1 MKIRAR
7 ASLSTLLVLRSA
19 SRRAIILRFEFTDD
33 ISQSLRFEC
42 TDKSFH
48 RQDAVHAL
56 AIDCVSVV

>member
-7 ASLSTLLVLRSA
+7 ASLSTLLRSA
-19 SRRAIILRFEFTDD
+19 RRAIILRFEFTDD

>member
-19 SRRAIILRFEFTDD
+19 RRAIILRFEFTDD